1 MARSATPGG
10 SAGPAPV
17 LGHGESPAEKENK
30 SSAMGNEDVSSG
42 GHACSED
49 TTSAAANLSASDKQ
63 TGNSEV
69 GDHPRQGP
77 MRRRK
82 LRKIVDDEG
91 GVNAAVDTADTSAT
105 SSEEVFS
112 DYSVFAQ
119 ISPQDSLGPPSDGS
133 PTTSPSG
140 SVLCPTGP
148 SLGSPAAASSDEF
161 VSGRLPRPLHPL
173 LSCTVLPRTA
183 SSLHTPVSGHGGSL
197 TGASLPVRGMP
208 GSSSRP
214 GSLSSATTGG
224 VALGS
229 SAVLS
234 SLRRNLPEGAGSGRG
249 RASVRFT
256 PNLNRVLGSSEPSP
270 KILQEKRTGS
280 ADKEP
285 QHTGGTED
293 RCGRSAPEEGFAWT
307 GMLLSSQKRQE
318 EEALRLR
325 NRAARGEAPQP
336 SLREQVKTKSDA
348 TADGARTREQ
358 RSNSASDRRKPQG
371 GGGVGSEF
379 CGPPGRS
386 VRPPKNSGDTQGE
399 RVSAAKA
406 GSDSDGDTPSAFPQ
420 TNRSG
425 KRAGQSDGKGKGSDD
440 GCFDRSG
447 WKREFGE
454 ELEWGM
460 QAAGTDGSYLPMT
473 LPFGKKPFPR
483 RSAAAALMAADAS
496 EHFTGEDENSA
507 CDAPG
512 FASFLLLQL
521 PRLLPPLDKEAMRRQ
536 AVGGAPGKQIHSSV
550 SGIPAAPVGE
560 KAGSQASGSAGAPL
574 HRVSPIG
581 GDPVTLSE
589 LPEGAVGRLL
599 VHRSGRVVWCLGGT
613 RESPAETSQRR
624 KQQRKAFPV
633 CPWEA
638 PKSGGG
644 QAGLKQA
651 GKGRAARDGSE
662 RRKQKK
668 KHRDWGGR
676 HSGGGACSSGGL
688 RQAKDEAAR
697 RGSSADSAE
706 KKRTRLRRET
716 ESNSD
721 CSEKGSDE
729 GSFERSPTGGDETL
743 EVEARRRVRRIE
755 SSDDEDLESEKERT
769 RARDSSK
776 PRTTSPEKDAVC
788 QVKKESAE
796 ANECLEV
803 GGAQRGLESSERID
817 ELRGRHQKDRRKFH
831 KRETEAASGSYY
843 FKIDVGCDCIFKQEC
858 AVMLKDTK
866 EFVFLGSCSQRLV
879 VAPHIEKLLHA
890 SSAEDT
896 GSSERTRSSTVTM

>member
-1 MARSATPGG
+1 MVRSAAPGG

-17 LGHGESPAEKENK
+17 LGHGESPAEKESK
-30 SSAMGNEDVSSG
+30 SSAMGNEEVSSRG
-42 GHACSED
+42 RACPEG
-49 TTSAAANLSASDKQ
+49 TSSATVNLSASDKK
-63 TGNSEV
+63 TGNPEV
-69 GDHPRQGP
+69 GVHPREGR

-82 LRKIVDDEG
+82 LRKVVDDEG

-140 SVLCPTGP
+140 SVLCPAAP
-148 SLGSPAAASSDEF
+148 SLGTPAASSSEEF
-161 VSGRLPRPLHPL
+161 VSGRLPRPLHHPL
-173 LSCTVLPRTA
+173 LSCTGLPRAA
-183 SSLHTPVSGHGGSL
+183 SSLHTPGNGRGGSL
-197 TGASLPVRGMP
+197 AGASLPMGGSP
-208 GSSSRP
+208 GSSSRA

-224 VALGS
+224 LALGS

-256 PNLNRVLGSSEPSP
+256 PNLNRVLGLSEPSA

-280 ADKEP
+280 ADKEA
-285 QHTGGTED
+285 QHAGGMTE
-293 RCGRSAPEEGFAWT
+293 RCGRSASDNGFAWT
-307 GMLLSSQKRQE
+307 GMLLSGQKRQE
-318 EEALRLR
+318 EEALRLK
-325 NRAARGEAPQP
+325 NRAARGEAPRP

-358 RSNSASDRRKPQG
+358 RSNSVSEGREPVG
-371 GGGVGSEF
+371 GGSVSAGF
-379 CGPPGRS
+379 CGPPGGS
-386 VRPPKNSGDTQGE
+386 VLPPKNSGDTQGE

-406 GSDSDGDTPSAFPQ
+406 GSDSDGDSPSAFPQ
-420 TNRSG
+420 TNRSV
-425 KRAGQSDGKGKGSDD
+425 KRAGQSDGKGKGPDD

-454 ELEWGM
+454 ELAWGM
-460 QAAGTDGSYLPMT
+460 QATGTDGSYLPMT
-473 LPFGKKPFPR
+473 LPFSKKPFPR

-536 AVGGAPGKQIHSSV
+536 AFGGAPGKQIHSSV
-550 SGIPAAPVGE
+550 SGMPAAPVGE

-574 HRVSPIG
+574 SRASPVA
-581 GDPVTLSE
+581 GDPVTLGE

-599 VHRSGRVVWCLGGT
+599 VHRSGRVVWCLGGA
-613 RESPAETSQRR
+613 RESPAETTQRR
-624 KQQRKAFPV
+624 KKQRKAFPM

-638 PKSGGG
+638 PGSGGA
-644 QAGLKQA
+644 QAGGKQA
-651 GKGRAARDGSE
+651 GKGRAARDSSE
-662 RRKQKK
+662 CRKQKK
-668 KHRDWGGR
+668 KHGDWCG
-676 HSGGGACSSGGL
+676 HAGGGVRPPGGL
-688 RQAKDEAAR
+688 RQAKGEAAR
-697 RGSSADSAE
+697 RGFSADSAE
-706 KKRTRLRRET
+706 KKRMRLRRVT
-716 ESNSD
+716 ESDSD
-721 CSEKGSDE
+721 RSEKGSDE
-729 GSFERSPTGGDETL
+729 GSFETSTTGGDETL

-755 SSDDEDLESEKERT
+755 SSEDEDFESEKERT
-769 RARDSSK
+769 RAGDSSK
-776 PRTTSPEKDAVC
+776 LRATSPDKTVVR
-788 QVKKESAE
+788 QVKKEFAE
-796 ANECLEV
+796 ANESLKV
-803 GGAQRGLESSERID
+803 GDAETGVESSERID
-817 ELRGRHQKDRRKFH
+817 ELRGRHQKDRRNIQKG
-831 KRETEAASGSYY
+831 ETEAARGSYY

-879 VAPHIEKLLHA
+879 VAPHVEKLLHA
-890 SSAEDT
+890 SSADDT
-896 GSSERTRSSTVTM
+896 GSSEHTRSSNVTI